1 MWRFGRLTRP
11 GVNDSARIP
20 FERRIDECGQH
31 RFQIKPLSSNTP
43 LVHAL
48 VKPKFER
55 YRLAMVLKFSDRTY
69 AELHRLRTLKCIQP
83 FLKVAGNPDLQSS
96 AICYGIG
103 EPSLE
108 LRC

>member
-1 MWRFGRLTRP
+1 MNAANTGFKSNHSP
-11 GVNDSARIP
+11 RIRHL
-20 FERRIDECGQH
+20 FML
-31 RFQIKPLSSNTP
+31 F
-43 LVHAL
+43 